1 MKPTNIDNP
10 ANKKRLVNTNG
21 MILEVVENAE
31 YDDGSKP
38 KGIPSF
44 YEWLAAQ
51 PITPTLQQ
59 CWAYK
64 SGEILAITEDW
75 EQSVLYGKDQLKR
88 SIDNVVELNKDLEAR
103 IKVLEGQNAQL
114 LKEIDSLSP
123 SVQNN
128 I

>member
-1 MKPTNIDNP
+1 MKPTSLDNP
-10 ANKKRLVNTNG
+10 ENKKRLVNTNG
-21 MILEVVENAE
+21 MILEVVENAN
-31 YDDGSKP
+31 YDDGSQI
-38 KGIPSF
+38 KGMPSF
-44 YEWLAAQ
+44 YEWLGSY
-51 PITPTLQQ
+51 PVLPTLQQ

-75 EQSVLYGKDQLKR
+75 EQSVLFGKEQLKTA
-88 SIDNVVELNKDLEAR
+88 IDSVLELNKDLEAR